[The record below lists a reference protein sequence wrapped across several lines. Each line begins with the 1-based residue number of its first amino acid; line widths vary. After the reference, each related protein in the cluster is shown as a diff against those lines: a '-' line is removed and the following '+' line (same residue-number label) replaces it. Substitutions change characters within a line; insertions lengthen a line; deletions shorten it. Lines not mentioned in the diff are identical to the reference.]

1 MKRIKPL
8 AACFIIL
15 AFPANGEGEKEP
27 LKLELPAPT
36 FKGTPQDLPKGSMV
50 EPLSDKPRPPFMV
63 VKGVINAALGKPV
76 ATSVKPVVGEP
87 GQITDG
93 SKEAS
98 DEVLEM
104 RRGTQWIQVDLGG
117 NHEIHAVVMWH
128 DHSSLQ
134 VMHDVIVQVCDDP
147 EFKTDV
153 RTVFNNDLDNSS
165 GQGVGS
171 DREYFETHE
180 GKLVDAKGVKGR
192 YVRAYTRGG
201 SLGPEN
207 AWQEIEVYAIPAP

>member
-15 AFPANGEGEKEP
+15 AFPANGEGDKEP

-36 FKGTPQDLPKGSMV
+36 FKGTPQDLPKGPMV
-50 EPLSDKPRPPFMV
+50 EPLSDKPRPPFMIA
-63 VKGVINAALGKPV
+63 KGVKNAALGKPV
-76 ATSVKPVVGEP
+76 ATSVKPVIGEP

-93 SKEAS
+93 SKEAF

-104 RRGTQWIQVDLGG
+104 RRGTQWVQVDLGG

-128 DHSSLQ
+128 DHGALQ

-147 EFKTDV
+147 EFKADV

-180 GKLVDAKGVKGR
+180 GKIVDTKGVKGR

-207 AWQEIEVYAIPAP
+207 VWQEIEVYAIPAP